1 MATAGGGGSRVC
13 VRRPFRLRADDQS
26 IGSDW
31 IRSDPIE
38 SDRILTGFGSSSSR
52 GCMSRLVREV
62 RGWVLVERRLVR
74 EAYKLG
80 RVDEHLDLAPQHA
93 R

>member
-1 MATAGGGGSRVC
+1 MC
-13 VRRPFRLRADDQS
+13 VRQPFRLHADDQS

-38 SDRILTGFGSSSSR
+38 SDPILTGFGSQSSR

-62 RGWVLVERRLVR
+62 RGRVLVERRLVR
-74 EAYKLG
+74 EAHELG
-80 RVDEHLDLAPQHA
+80 RIDEHLDLAPQHA